1 MSLILKNNRRPRPQ
15 LAPINRNIKADKVQ
29 LIGSDGQNVGVLD
42 RDEAIRMARDAELDL
57 VMIAPM
63 GKEGVP
69 VTKIMDYGKLL
80 YEKKKKQAEAKKHQ
94 KIIQVKEVKVRP
106 KIGEHD
112 FQTKINRAV
121 SFLKA
126 GKHVKMTLQFRGR
139 EMATRHQRAPEM
151 FGRIEDTFRQLEV
164 GPFAYEKEA
173 RQGPFWSRVYF
184 IKTK

>member
-1 MSLILKNNRRPRPQ
+1 MRHSRRPRVELP
-15 LAPINRNIKADKVQ
+15 PINKNIRADKVQ
-29 LIGSDGQNVGVLD
+29 LIAHDGENLGVLSLND
-42 RDEAIRMARDAELDL
+42 ALRMARDAELDL
-57 VMIAPM
+57 VMIAQK

-69 VTKIMDYGKLL
+69 VTKIMDYGRLL

-94 KIIQVKEVKVRP
+94 KTIQVKEVKVRP
-106 KIGEHD
+106 KIGAHD
-112 FQTKINRAV
+112 FETKIKRAAG
-121 SFLKA
+121 FLKA

-139 EMATRHQRAPEM
+139 EMATRHERAPEM
-151 FGRIEDTFRQLEV
+151 FAKIEHSFTELEV